1 MAEMKY
7 ESFQRLCDQFSK
19 ETLRQ
24 ELRKAYQPYID
35 HSQNV
40 YIWGTGLLGRFACK
54 QLQQLKLFWGGNSL
68 Y

>member
-1 MAEMKY
+1 MTAKKY
-7 ESFQRLCDQFSK
+7 ESFQRLCGQFSK

-24 ELRKAYQPYID
+24 ELRKEYQPYID
-35 HSQNV
+35 YSQNI

-54 QLQQLKLFWGGNSL
+54 QLQQLKLCGGGKSF